1 MATTPT
7 TRRSN
12 KTSAQPGAETAREVL
27 MQAARIQLASLTATS
42 KFLVGWAQAAD
53 RYTQRL
59 SDELLARARGETAS
73 GELVGR
79 LAAASSVHLSEI
91 TSLPNAAVRHFN
103 RQLAGTA
110 KPRETRPLTK
120 RSKESS

>member
-1 MATTPT
+1 
-7 TRRSN
+7 
-12 KTSAQPGAETAREVL
+12 